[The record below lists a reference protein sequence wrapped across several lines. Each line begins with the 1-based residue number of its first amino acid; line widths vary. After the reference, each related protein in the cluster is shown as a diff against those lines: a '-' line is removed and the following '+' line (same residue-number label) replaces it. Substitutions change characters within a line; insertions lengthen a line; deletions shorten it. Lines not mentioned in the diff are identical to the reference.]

1 MSRSTR
7 RVFLRSVIAPG
18 SSGATDRNPH
28 TLVVVFLRG
37 GADTLNIVVPCGD
50 DRYYGV
56 RPTIAIPPP
65 SDDGSS
71 SGAIRL
77 DDFHGLHPKMA
88 PLVPAFREG
97 RLAVIQAVGS
107 DNPTGSH
114 FEAQDQMEHGEAY
127 DRVIG
132 GGWLGRM
139 LRTRAVHESGPL
151 SAVAIGTAIPES
163 LRGATSTCAM
173 TTVDEIRMNVAP
185 DRSRDF
191 STALASLYGSEAGT
205 LGGPGRDTLDLLVK
219 VDALR
224 RETYSPSS
232 GAAYADDG
240 FSSGLREIARLIKAG
255 VGLEVA
261 SIDLDGW
268 DTHFVQGAG
277 SGLQADKIGQ
287 LATGLAA
294 FDADLVEHREL
305 VTTIVMTEFG
315 RRIEENSS
323 GGTDHGRGFAA
334 FVLGGSVRGGRVL
347 GEWPGLEANDSMI
360 GPGGLKVLVDYR
372 SVLAEV
378 LTGPMGLRDVR
389 PVFPDFEPRTIG
401 LFA

>member
-7 RVFLRSVIAPG
+7 RVFLRSVIAPRG
-18 SSGATDRNPH
+18 SGAGRIPH

-37 GADTLNIVVPCGD
+37 GADTLNIVVPFGD
-50 DRYYGV
+50 DRYYAV

-65 SDDGSS
+65 RDDASS
-71 SGAIRL
+71 YAATRL
-77 DDFHGLHPKMA
+77 DDFHGLHPKMT
-88 PLVPAFREG
+88 PLMPAFREG

-139 LRTRAVHESGPL
+139 LRARGVHESGPL

-163 LRGATSTCAM
+163 LRGAMSTCAM
-173 TTVDEIRMNVAP
+173 TTVDEIHMNVAP
-185 DRSRDF
+185 ERSRDF
-191 STALASLYGSEAGT
+191 STALASLYGADAGL

-224 RETYSPSS
+224 HETYTPSS
-232 GAAYADDG
+232 GAAYGDDS

-261 SIDLDGW
+261 SVDLDGW

-294 FDADLVEHREL
+294 FDADLVDHREHI
-305 VTTIVMTEFG
+305 TTIVMTEFG

-323 GGTDHGRGFAA
+323 GGTDHGRGFAGFA
-334 FVLGGSVRGGRVL
+334 LGGRVRGGRVL
-347 GEWPGLEANDSMI
+347 GEWPGLEVGDSMI
-360 GPGGLKVLVDYR
+360 GPGGLKVLIDYR

-389 PVFPDFEPRTIG
+389 PVFPDFEPRNIG
-401 LFA
+401 LFG

>member
-7 RVFLRSVIAPG
+7 RVFLRSVIAPRG
-18 SSGATDRNPH
+18 TGGAERNPH

-50 DRYYGV
+50 DRYYAV
-56 RPTIAIPPP
+56 RPTIAVPPP
-65 SDDGSS
+65 RDAAPSS
-71 SGAIRL
+71 SAIRL
-77 DDFHGLHPKMA
+77 DDFYGLHPKMT

-97 RLAVIQAVGS
+97 RLAIIQAVGS

-139 LRTRAVHESGPL
+139 LRARGPHESGPL

-163 LRGATSTCAM
+163 LRGARATCAM
-173 TTVDEIRMNVAP
+173 TTVDEIRLNVQPQRA
-185 DRSRDF
+185 SGF
-191 STALASLYGSEAGT
+191 SHALSSLYGSDAGILGQPGRNTIELLARVENLRTGT
-205 LGGPGRDTLDLLVK
+205 LASVSDTAYSD
-219 VDALR
+219 DA
-224 RETYSPSS
+224 
-232 GAAYADDG
+232 

-261 SIDLDGW
+261 SVDLDGW

-277 SGLQADKIGQ
+277 SGLQADKINQ

-294 FDADLVEHREL
+294 FDADLAGHHDE
-305 VTTIVMTEFG
+305 VTTLVMTEFG

-334 FVLGGSVRGGRVL
+334 FALGGRVRGGRVH
-347 GEWPGLEANDSMI
+347 GEWPGLERETAVL
-360 GPGGLKVLVDYR
+360 GPGGLAVTIDYR

-378 LTGPMGLRDVR
+378 LTGPISLRDVR
-389 PVFPDFEPRTIG
+389 PVFPDLEPQSIG
-401 LFA
+401 LFV